1 MPMMLATKRHIYGNK
16 KIAVGDVY
24 NVSVHDVRL
33 LKALGWITDM
43 TAVKAMTSET
53 TPELVPTP
61 LRHAVQESKPTPHV
75 VEETQPVAE
84 ETKAELPSLPP
95 SPPST
100 PSPPSPPSPPTNIL
114 DALNE
119 VVEEEKKEESM
130 SSSSPAP
137 NTEYSTMLR
146 NRARNLGLRVDGRWS
161 DERVQREIDEHNKKT
176 YQRMDVRA
184 SE

>member
-1 MPMMLATKRHIYGNK
+1 MLAIKNHPYGNK
-16 KIAVGDVY
+16 KISEGDVY
-24 NVSVHDVRL
+24 HVSVHDVRL
-33 LKALGWITDM
+33 LKALGWVTDWTDNM

-61 LRHAVQESKPTPHV
+61 LRHAVQESKPTPQV
-75 VEETQPVAE
+75 IEETQPVAE
-84 ETKAELPSLPP
+84 ETKAELP
-95 SPPST
+95 

-130 SSSSPAP
+130 SPPSPVP

>member
-1 MPMMLATKRHIYGNK
+1 MPMMLATKRHTYGNK
-16 KIAVGDVY
+16 KIAVGDMY

-43 TAVKAMTSET
+43 TAVKAMTTET
-53 TPELVPTP
+53 TPELIPP
-61 LRHAVQESKPTPHV
+61 PIRHAVQESKPSPRV
-75 VEETQPVAE
+75 VEETQPVVE
-84 ETKAELPSLPP
+84 ETKSETPP
-95 SPPST
+95 PAS
-100 PSPPSPPSPPTNIL
+100 IL

-119 VVEEEKKEESM
+119 VVEEEKNEVEPMPES
-130 SSSSPAP
+130 SVAS

-146 NRARNLGLRVDGRWS
+146 NRARNLGLRIDGRWS

>member
-1 MPMMLATKRHIYGNK
+1 MMVATKRQQYAGKNID
-16 KIAVGDVY
+16 VGDKFH
-24 NVSVHDVRL
+24 VSIHDVRL
-33 LKALGWITDM
+33 LKALDRVTDM

-53 TPELVPTP
+53 TPELVPP
-61 LRHAVQESKPTPHV
+61 PIRHAVQEFKPSPRV
-75 VEETQPVAE
+75 VEETQPVVE
-84 ETKAELPSLPP
+84 ETKSEVPPPP
-95 SPPST
+95 SP
-100 PSPPSPPSPPTNIL
+100 SPPASIL

-119 VVEEEKKEESM
+119 VVEEEKKEVEPMPES
-130 SSSSPAP
+130 SVTQ

-146 NRARNLGLRVDGRWS
+146 NRARNLGLRIDGRWS

>member
-61 LRHAVQESKPTPHV
+61 LRHAVQESKPTPQV

-84 ETKAELPSLPP
+84 ETKAELPPLPP
-95 SPPST
+95 SPPS
-100 PSPPSPPSPPTNIL
+100 SVAAIASVTNIL

-130 SSSSPAP
+130 SPSSPAP

>member
-1 MPMMLATKRHIYGNK
+1 MPMMLATKRHTYGNK

-33 LKALGWITDM
+33 LKALGWVTDM

-53 TPELVPTP
+53 TPELAPPP
-61 LRHAVQESKPTPHV
+61 LRHAVQESKPIPQV
-75 VEETQPVAE
+75 IEETQPVAE
-84 ETKAELPSLPP
+84 ETKAELPPLPP
-95 SPPST
+95 SPPS
-100 PSPPSPPSPPTNIL
+100 SPLPPTNIL

-146 NRARNLGLRVDGRWS
+146 IRARNLGLRVDGRWS